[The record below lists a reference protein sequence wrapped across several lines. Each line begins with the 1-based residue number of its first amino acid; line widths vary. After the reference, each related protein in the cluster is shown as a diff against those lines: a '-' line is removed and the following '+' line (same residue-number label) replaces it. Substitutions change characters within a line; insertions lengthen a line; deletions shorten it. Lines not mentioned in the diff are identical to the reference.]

1 MNKIEFSFRF
11 DYGEF
16 ACGINKGLKF
26 SRRRNQE
33 RQTTM
38 DQISFGQYSL
48 VYNAFSFV
56 IAAMGAAT
64 VFLFLSRSQ
73 VSTKYKSAV
82 TISGLVTMI
91 ALYHYV
97 RIFNSWDAAYSVLNG
112 VVTPTGHSFNDAY
125 RYVDWLLTVPLLVTE
140 LILVMRLSGGEGAKK
155 ASKLAFLAVIM
166 VLLGYPGEISN
177 VASTRWLWWCL
188 SMIPFLIIQYELFV
202 GLAAS
207 IKAQPEAVRGLVSS
221 ARYITVIT
229 WLFYPIV
236 FILPMIGLT
245 GGSATVGVQVGYSIA
260 DVLAKAAFGIF
271 IYTIALRKSEV
282 EGHA

>member
-1 MNKIEFSFRF
+1 V
-11 DYGEF
+11 
-16 ACGINKGLKF
+16 
-26 SRRRNQE
+26 
-33 RQTTM
+33 
-38 DQISFGQYSL
+38 DQITFGQYSL

-73 VSTKYKSAV
+73 VSFKYKSAV
-82 TISGLVTMI
+82 TVSGLVTLI
-91 ALYHYV
+91 ACYHYL
-97 RIFNSWDAAYSVLNG
+97 RIFNSWDAAYTVLNG
-112 VVTPTGHSFNDAY
+112 VVTATGHPFNDAY

-140 LILVMRLSGGEGAKK
+140 LILVMRLSGSEGTKK
-155 ASKLAFLAVIM
+155 ATKLAFLAVIM

-188 SMIPFLIIQYELFV
+188 SMIPFLVIQYELFV

-207 IKAQPEAVRGLVSS
+207 IKAQPESVRGLVSS
-221 ARYITVIT
+221 ARYITVVT

-236 FILPMIGLT
+236 FILPMIGLS
-245 GGSATVGVQVGYSIA
+245 GASATVGVQVGYSIA

-271 IYTIALRKSEV
+271 IYTIALKKSEAEV
-282 EGHA
+282 GSHNEDARAYA